1 MAKNEKES
9 RILERLSNI
18 KENDGYH
25 GYYFIDILEDI
36 IAEEAFR
43 SECKHNLCGEV
54 IYLEGS
60 ESYKLKRKI
69 AIVIKAMETKG
80 IIKISKSRKMFKV
93 LF

>member
-9 RILERLSNI
+9 RILERLSNL

-43 SECKHNLCGEV
+43 SECKHNICGEV

>member
-1 MAKNEKES
+1 MAKNEKET

-18 KENDGYH
+18 KENEGYH
-25 GYYFIDILEDI
+25 GYFFIDILEDI

-43 SECKHNLCGEV
+43 SECGEV
-54 IYLEGS
+54 IYLEGN

>member
-1 MAKNEKES
+1 MAKNEKET

-25 GYYFIDILEDI
+25 GYFFMDILEDI

-43 SECKHNLCGEV
+43 SECKHNLCEEV

>member
-9 RILERLSNI
+9 RILERLSSLSG
-18 KENDGYH
+18 EGYH

-54 IYLEGS
+54 VYLEGS
-60 ESYKLKRKI
+60 DSYKLKRKI
-69 AIVIKAMETKG
+69 AMVIDAMAAKG

>member
-9 RILERLSNI
+9 RILERLSSLSG
-18 KENDGYH
+18 EGYH

-43 SECKHNLCGEV
+43 SECGEV
-54 IYLEGS
+54 IYLEGN

-80 IIKISKSRKMFKV
+80 IIKISKSKKMFKV

>member
-1 MAKNEKES
+1 MAKNEKET

-36 IAEEAFR
+36 IAEEIR
-43 SECKHNLCGEV
+43 SEGEV
-54 IYLEGS
+54 IYLEGN

-69 AIVIKAMETKG
+69 AMVINAMAAKG

>member
-1 MAKNEKES
+1 MAKNEKET

-18 KENDGYH
+18 KENEGYH
-25 GYYFIDILEDI
+25 GYFFIDILEDI

-54 IYLEGS
+54 VYLEGR

-69 AIVIKAMETKG
+69 AMVIDAMVAKG

>member
-36 IAEEAFR
+36 IAEETFE

-69 AIVIKAMETKG
+69 AMVIDAMAAKG
-80 IIKISKSRKMFKV
+80 IIKISKSEKMFRI
-93 LF
+93 L

>member
-36 IAEEAFR
+36 IAEEAFE

-54 IYLEGS
+54 VYLEGS
-60 ESYKLKRKI
+60 DSYRLKRKI
-69 AIVIKAMETKG
+69 AMVIDAMAAKG
-80 IIKISKSRKMFKV
+80 IIKVSKSRKMFKI
-93 LF
+93 L